1 MLRNKT
7 KNSMS
12 SKRNS
17 KKSINSSS
25 EALSTR
31 MSKKKSIPSITVSN
45 YNNNQNNIQPLICSF
60 CLNKKKELKDFRGEY
75 LICNICEQIYQLSR
89 TDDSVYYHVATK
101 QYFKGNDFTL
111 DLGNYSD
118 TIKETGD
125 NRILIL
131 DFHKVCDLYK
141 PEDLKDLLNR
151 VSIPIF
157 ILSYVGPTSKIRIL
171 THQNILKY
179 DYDSIFCFVKNKK
192 ALPGTKGHFMLMLK
206 QQGYEPILLDD
217 SPENIK
223 SAKSANC
230 SGHLIKS
237 TDDMKTVIREL

>member
-1 MLRNKT
+1 
-7 KNSMS
+7 MS

-17 KKSINSSS
+17 KKSINNSSK
-25 EALSTR
+25 ALSTR

-45 YNNNQNNIQPLICSF
+45 YNNNNQNNIQPLICSF
-60 CLNKKKELKDFRGEY
+60 CLNERKVKDFRDEY

-111 DLGNYSD
+111 DLGNNSN
-118 TIKETGD
+118 TIKNPGD

-131 DFHKVCDLYK
+131 DFHKVCDLYE
-141 PEDLKDLLNR
+141 PEGLKDLLEG

-171 THQNILKY
+171 THQNILEY

-192 ALPGTKGHFMLMLK
+192 ALPGTKGHFMLKLK

-223 SAKSANC
+223 SAIDAKC
-230 SGHLIKS
+230 TGHIIKRKK
-237 TDDMKTVIREL
+237 DMETVINSFLTLSLKRD

>member
-1 MLRNKT
+1 MLKNKT
-7 KNSMS
+7 NKSMS

-17 KKSINSSS
+17 KKSINNSSK
-25 EALSTR
+25 ALSTR
-31 MSKKKSIPSITVSN
+31 MSKKKSIPSIKVSN
-45 YNNNQNNIQPLICSF
+45 YNKNNIQPLICSF
-60 CLNKKKELKDFRGEY
+60 CLNERKVKDFRDEY

-89 TDDSVYYHVATK
+89 IDDSVYYHVATK

-111 DLGNYSD
+111 DLGSYND

-237 TDDMKTVIREL
+237 TDDIDNVIREL